1 MPFRFLKETSKIYV
15 IKIFR
20 TSNGQ
25 ATFKLIDKLAD
36 NEGSLSTD
44 QFEDLSSTL
53 DIMLE

>member
-36 NEGSLSTD
+36 NEGSLSTE

>member
-1 MPFRFLKETSKIYV
+1 MWSKILY
-15 IKIFR
+15 FY
-20 TSNGQ
+20 GQ

-36 NEGSLSTD
+36 NEGSLSTE